1 MTRETNPVEGGQGEL
16 GRATGVQSSEVV
28 MPAGWRILVEGEEPV
43 VSFLRAEGEPDFG
56 IEAILEHPGPDWY
69 TGVWLDERR
78 GYEGQ
83 MRTVTYRDGVYRV
96 ESGPEDEFWAVAGP
110 PDDEDDEL

>member
-1 MTRETNPVEGGQGEL
+1 VIITKYGSDPSQS
-16 GRATGVQSSEVV
+16 ATAS
-28 MPAGWRILVEGEEPV
+28 
-43 VSFLRAEGEPDFG
+43 
-56 IEAILEHPGPDWY
+56 

-96 ESGPEDEFWAVAGP
+96 ESGPEDEFWAVADP
-110 PDDEDDEL
+110 PDGEDDKL

>member
-1 MTRETNPVEGGQGEL
+1 MHSIIQAMHKTGTRRLLQVSGSIV
-16 GRATGVQSSEVV
+16 AD
-28 MPAGWRILVEGEEPV
+28 EGESPYMRYLIKPV
-43 VSFLRAEGEPDFG
+43 ARLAEGEPDFG

-83 MRTVTYRDGVYRV
+83 MRTVTYRDGVYRI
-96 ESGPEDEFWAVAGP
+96 ESGPENDFWAVVDP

>member
-1 MTRETNPVEGGQGEL
+1 MTKFGHTGEP
-16 GRATGVQSSEVV
+16 QFSEVL
-28 MPAGWRILVEGEEPV
+28 MPPGWRILVEGEQSV
-43 VSFLRAEGEPDFG
+43 VSFLLAEGEPDFG
-56 IEAILEHPGPDWY
+56 IDAILEHPGSDWY

-83 MRTVTYRDGVYRV
+83 MRTVTYRDGVYRI
-96 ESGPEDEFWAVAGP
+96 ESGPENDFWAVVDP

>member
-1 MTRETNPVEGGQGEL
+1 MTRKTHPAEGGEGEL
-16 GRATGVQSSEVV
+16 GRAAAIPFSEVV

-43 VSFLRAEGEPDFG
+43 VSLLRAEGEADFG
-56 IEAILEHPGPDWY
+56 VKAILEHLGPDWY

-78 GYEGQ
+78 SYEGR
-83 MRTVTYRDGVYRV
+83 MRTVTYRGGVYRI
-96 ESGPEDEFWAVAGP
+96 ESGPENDFGAVVDP